1 MTVTEKVSY
10 LKGLAEGLGI
20 DESEKNGKMIKAI
33 IDVLE
38 DIGLELGDIVAGRD
52 RETGIFLKRPV
63 SRRIIKTDGL
73 TETITYEVE
82 GED

>member
-38 DIGLELGDIVAGRD
+38 DIGLELEEMKGY
-52 RETGIFLKRPV
+52 
-63 SRRIIKTDGL
+63 L
-73 TETITYEVE
+73 THCLARK
-82 GED
+82 ED